1 MAKIVNNLNFG
12 MVWLMANSCDL
23 EVENLSLVGI
33 VLRIVLI
40 VAMREDSQRLSLKN
54 GWKWLWH

>member
-1 MAKIVNNLNFG
+1 MAY
-12 MVWLMANSCDL
+12 SCDL

-40 VAMREDSQRLSLKN
+40 VAMREDLRRLSLKN
-54 GWKWLWH
+54 SWKWLWH

>member
-40 VAMREDSQRLSLKN
+40 VAMREDSQRLSMKN
-54 GWKWLWH
+54 S